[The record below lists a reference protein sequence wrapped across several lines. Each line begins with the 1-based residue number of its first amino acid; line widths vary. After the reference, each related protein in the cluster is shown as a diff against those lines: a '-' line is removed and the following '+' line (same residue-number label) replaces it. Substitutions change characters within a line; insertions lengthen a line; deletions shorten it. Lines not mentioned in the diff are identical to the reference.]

1 MGLSRAHACMPRAN
15 VSTSAARLVRGIH
28 GPVEGYHKLYDSYG
42 RLIHDGPCTKE
53 EGLNIAF
60 HFQFSIFDL
69 VQVPKS
75 IPTGEY
81 VLSFRLDAEQSPQI
95 WSQCADITITKEDT
109 TLCAAHSDCAVQGL
123 ADSCC
128 PTADGVFLDCC
139 AGDADAQTGVM
150 LV

>member
-1 MGLSRAHACMPRAN
+1 M
-15 VSTSAARLVRGIH
+15 

-53 EGLNIAF
+53 EGLDIAR
-60 HFQFSIFDL
+60 HFQFNIFDL

-75 IPTGEY
+75 IPTREY

-95 WSQCADITITKEDT
+95 WSQCADITITNEDT
-109 TLCAAHSDCAVQGL
+109 ALCAAHSACAEKGL
-123 ADSCC
+123 TDRCC
-128 PTADGVFLDCC
+128 PTVDGVFLDCW
-139 AGDADAQTGVM
+139 AGGPGVQTDLM